1 MKRRLTATQRTD
13 WSKYEVDIDLRG
25 HCPSREGNPDAGHR
39 EVDGLRNEGCGLMT
53 HTSDYGYEGER
64 SQGLSWMGWLVFVI
78 AGTEG

>member
-1 MKRRLTATQRTD
+1 MVTAPV
-13 WSKYEVDIDLRG
+13 E
-25 HCPSREGNPDAGHR
+25 REILMQET